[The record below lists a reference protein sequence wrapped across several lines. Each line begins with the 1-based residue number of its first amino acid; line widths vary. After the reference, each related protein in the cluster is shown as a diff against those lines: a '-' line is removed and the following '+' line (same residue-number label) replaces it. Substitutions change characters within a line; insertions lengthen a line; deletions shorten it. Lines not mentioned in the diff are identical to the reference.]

1 VEEETDGGEDADRW
15 GPHINERK
23 GKRRVPIRLGLNGPR
38 AYFWFGPE
46 GFPGSNFIFFFSFLL
61 FFFSFSHFLFPFVS
75 FAYLVQ
81 IASNQ
86 LCKVSKIQN
95 NIPE

>member
-1 VEEETDGGEDADRW
+1 MGC
-15 GPHINERK
+15 
-23 GKRRVPIRLGLNGPR
+23 GLASG
-38 AYFWFGPE
+38 AGPE
-46 GFPGSNFIFFFSFLL
+46 GFPWGPFSY
-61 FFFSFSHFLFPFVS
+61 FSFSSSFSFSVFLNSFIS

-95 NIPE
+95 NIPRQ